1 MPFPRSIALLL
12 SGLALAL
19 VLSGCSD
26 EDVEERAEAPPEAP
40 QEVPSEAPSE
50 GPAVLFEPVAFADLP
65 GWAEDA
71 HAEALPAMR
80 RSCDRLLRRDDGLA
94 VGPDGLAG
102 TVADWR
108 GPCEAL
114 AMVDAGYASTFF
126 EEWFR
131 PFAVSEPG
139 DDTPDEGLFTG
150 YYEAE
155 LAASERPG
163 DGFDYPILALPDDLV
178 TVRLQDFRADLPPER
193 LVGRVADN
201 RLVPYF
207 DRTAI
212 ETGTLDGVAEPLLW
226 AKDPVD
232 LHILQI
238 QGSGRATLPDGST
251 LRIGFAGSNGLPF
264 VGIGRVMLD
273 RGLVEPGKGSM
284 QHLRAWLK
292 ANPEAATDIMREN
305 PRYIFFR
312 RIEGEG
318 PIGALGVPLTPQ
330 RSLAIDP
337 RLLPLGAPVWLAT
350 TRPGPDETP
359 LRRLMVAQDTGSAI
373 VGAVRGDF
381 YWGTGEAALEDAG
394 RMAER
399 GRYWLLLPRTVA
411 ERREITG

>member
-19 VLSGCSD
+19 TLGGCTD
-26 EDVEERAEAPPEAP
+26 NDVEEQAEAPPEAP
-40 QEVPSEAPSE
+40 PEAPSGALPE
-50 GPAVLFEPVAFADLP
+50 APPVLFEPVDFADLP
-65 GWAEDA
+65 GWTDDA
-71 HAEALPAMR
+71 HAEALPAMQ
-80 RSCDRLLRRDDGLA
+80 RSCERLLRRDDDLA
-94 VGPDGLAG
+94 VGPGGLAG

-114 AMVDAGYASTFF
+114 ILVDAGYAATFF

-131 PFAVSEPG
+131 PFAVSAPG

-155 LAASERPG
+155 LAASEQSG
-163 DGFDYPILALPDDLV
+163 DGYNYPILALPDDLV

-193 LVGRVADN
+193 LVGRVEDN
-201 RLVPYF
+201 RLVPYY
-207 DRTAI
+207 DRAAI
-212 ETGTLDGVAEPLLW
+212 ETGRLEGLAEPLLW

-238 QGSGRATLPDGST
+238 QGSGRASLPDGSR

-318 PIGALGVPLTPQ
+318 PIGALGVPLTPE

-337 RLLPLGAPVWLAT
+337 RLLPLGAPIWLST

-381 YWGTGEAALEDAG
+381 YWGTGEAALDEAG

-411 ERREITG
+411 ERREVTG